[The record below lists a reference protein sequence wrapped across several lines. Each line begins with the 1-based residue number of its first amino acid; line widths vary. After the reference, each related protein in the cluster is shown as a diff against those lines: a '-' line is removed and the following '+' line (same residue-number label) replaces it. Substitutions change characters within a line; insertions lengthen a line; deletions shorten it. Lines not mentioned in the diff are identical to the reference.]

1 MELTPLRNRVV
12 LQQIEPEEET
22 TEGGI
27 VIPDTAKEQPQKAEV
42 IAVGPG
48 KKEDGELV
56 EPDVEDGDTVLYGKY
71 AGTEVE
77 FGGDEYLVMDAED
90 VLAIVQ

>member
-12 LQQIEPEEET
+12 LRQIEPEEET

-42 IAVGPG
+42 IAAGPG

-56 EPDVEDGDTVLYGKY
+56 EPDVDEGETVLYGKY

-77 FGGDEYLVMDAED
+77 FGGEEYLVMDAED

>member
-12 LQQIEPEEET
+12 LQKIEPEEKQ

-27 VIPDTAKEQPQKAEV
+27 VIPDTAQDQPQRAEV

-48 KKEDGELV
+48 YMENGEVV
-56 EPDVEDGDTVLYGKY
+56 EPDVEEGDIVLFSQYS
-71 AGTEVE
+71 GTEVE
-77 FGGDEYLVMDAED
+77 FSGEELLVMDAGD
-90 VLAIVQ
+90 LLAVVK